1 MTSTRTPKGQPACRP
16 ARRMR
21 RCPRGLTL
29 VDSLMTLL
37 IVVGL
42 IGASLYWLNQVTQR
56 HATEAVAAL
65 LETDLRHARSQ
76 ALAID
81 APIRFELQ
89 TRPDGS
95 SCYMTHTGQAGA
107 CQCATVAAASCRPGV
122 RLIQAAEQP
131 LNGRVRIVHSG
142 RTLTFD
148 PGKGTVTPTAT
159 FVVRGADG
167 GEIRQV
173 INLMGRVR
181 SCSND
186 RLAGLRQ
193 CG

>member
-1 MTSTRTPKGQPACRP
+1 MTSTHTPMGQPACHP

-29 VDSLMTLL
+29 VDSLMALL

-42 IGASLYWLNQVTQR
+42 IGASLYWLSQVTQR

-81 APIRFELQ
+81 APVRFELQ

-107 CQCATVAAASCRPGV
+107 CQCATAAAAICRPGV

-131 LNGRVRIVHSG
+131 LNRRVRIVHSG
-142 RTLTFD
+142 RALTFD

-186 RLAGLRQ
+186 RLAGLRS